1 MRKLFTDG
9 VRLYTGFL
17 LLVALIIC
25 GSASANAA
33 ETVDLGV
40 IEFGK
45 KYDLPQ
51 YQDVIGTIVIPAD
64 APTNNKGKVALKQER
79 GNELYLYSD
88 QAHTKIIQDNRGYND
103 GDGVFRSYYELE
115 KGATYYVAGNFIM
128 SSTEVTYYLVGQ
140 TAEPLTILT
149 MSHDNNSTWGLTSS
163 KKNLTI
169 KFNQD
174 VEIPATGH
182 ILEYLDR
189 TSDLTVQSTVDVT
202 YNKSKNEFNVY
213 DKLAELITAGVLL
226 PGNEFT
232 LTLAGIKSLSGAAPE
247 EADADGNLV
256 FTYKVGSEPMVK
268 VSEKIPAT
276 FLSYFAPGNP
286 EGQVSL
292 TFKSGASAF
301 PNIPYRLGESENTK
315 FVIGYG
321 NVEEDGKYYYKE
333 LPVKISEDGLTITA
347 DLSGEIRTI
356 AAMFPTYP
364 DLEPEGQVTLGLL
377 HVVDQYGNPVKAD
390 SELNI
395 GSFYWGIPYK
405 EIKRANISAEFS
417 PSNGSTL
424 EGVDK
429 IEVYLTPIDQFSF
442 TGFKVSYKDGDE
454 TKSVVIKKGD
464 CTVSDQNAT
473 EATYTFAVPAEVK
486 GKKNITVTLDGLVC
500 EDGYDHTTD
509 VMATYDAF
517 VITYSDPTNN
527 SELKALAD
535 GQVIKIETNYS
546 EKYPEMYIMYQIE
559 DMNPKNPD
567 QAMVKSESWMTRQD
581 DGSYTAAIPRELT
594 LFSGHTYHVEFTAWE
609 TEMAKNYKEAP
620 VGEAYITLLGQ
631 TAPYVPSDLTLVS
644 ISPAENTTLT
654 ADQREFTLTFD
665 GMVNLD
671 PSTTFILLGQGM
683 TTEFESIVPVD
694 PEEQEGKNY
703 SPEWKLTVSESFMS
717 SLTASLMFSVVATDM
732 EGRRV
737 QGNLGEDDQSYF
749 LFEYEVASQYAEYE
763 LKAVGEEPLAK
774 VKEFTASNDRG
785 INYSYYLPYNAA
797 YVVNKER
804 AIVAYVE
811 NVILPEVEEDEK
823 RANCTLVLDKEI
835 TEAGEYSLIVPKDY
849 FIIGKQFDSQ
859 NSAEMSYEFTVFGGA
874 VAFNVAFTPQEG
886 NVTSLPKEILMMFRD
901 YTTFGLGSGHGTLV
915 IDGGEPIVLPDV
927 AYSDDA
933 ENIGIITL
941 PQEYTEAGTYTVTFP
956 AGCFNLGDNGE
967 TSPEFSATWTIL
979 GAEQFN
985 ITTDPA
991 QGNVTS
997 LKEIL
1002 ITFMDYSEAALSS
1015 GKATLSINGGTPVN
1029 LPDAGFGDGWNQMI
1043 QYLGQEYTADG
1054 TYVITFPAGY
1064 FNLDSETS
1072 PEFSLT
1078 YTIGDPSAVTGIQ
1091 IADDGRYHV
1100 YTIDGVEALDTDNV
1114 ADLRSLA
1121 PGLYIIN
1128 NVKICIK

>member
-88 QAHTKIIQDNRGYND
+88 QAHTKRIQDNRGYND

-232 LTLAGIKSLSGAAPE
+232 LTIAGIKSLSGAAPE

-347 DLSGEIRTI
+347 DL
-356 AAMFPTYP
+356 
-364 DLEPEGQVTLGLL
+364 Q
-377 HVVDQYGNPVKAD
+377 
-390 SELNI
+390 
-395 GSFYWGIPYK
+395 
-405 EIKRANISAEFS
+405 
-417 PSNGSTL
+417 
-424 EGVDK
+424 
-429 IEVYLTPIDQFSF
+429 
-442 TGFKVSYKDGDE
+442 
-454 TKSVVIKKGD
+454 
-464 CTVSDQNAT
+464 
-473 EATYTFAVPAEVK
+473 
-486 GKKNITVTLDGLVC
+486 
-500 EDGYDHTTD
+500 
-509 VMATYDAF
+509 
-517 VITYSDPTNN
+517 
-527 SELKALAD
+527 
-535 GQVIKIETNYS
+535 
-546 EKYPEMYIMYQIE
+546 
-559 DMNPKNPD
+559 
-567 QAMVKSESWMTRQD
+567 VKSARLRRCSPH
-581 DGSYTAAIPRELT
+581 IPISSRKVRSHSD
-594 LFSGHTYHVEFTAWE
+594 FS
-609 TEMAKNYKEAP
+609 M
-620 VGEAYITLLGQ
+620 
-631 TAPYVPSDLTLVS
+631 
-644 ISPAENTTLT
+644 
-654 ADQREFTLTFD
+654 
-665 GMVNLD
+665 
-671 PSTTFILLGQGM
+671 
-683 TTEFESIVPVD
+683 
-694 PEEQEGKNY
+694 
-703 SPEWKLTVSESFMS
+703 
-717 SLTASLMFSVVATDM
+717 
-732 EGRRV
+732 
-737 QGNLGEDDQSYF
+737 
-749 LFEYEVASQYAEYE
+749 
-763 LKAVGEEPLAK
+763 
-774 VKEFTASNDRG
+774 
-785 INYSYYLPYNAA
+785 
-797 YVVNKER
+797 
-804 AIVAYVE
+804 
-811 NVILPEVEEDEK
+811 
-823 RANCTLVLDKEI
+823 
-835 TEAGEYSLIVPKDY
+835 
-849 FIIGKQFDSQ
+849 
-859 NSAEMSYEFTVFGGA
+859 
-874 VAFNVAFTPQEG
+874 
-886 NVTSLPKEILMMFRD
+886 
-901 YTTFGLGSGHGTLV
+901 
-915 IDGGEPIVLPDV
+915 
-927 AYSDDA
+927 
-933 ENIGIITL
+933 
-941 PQEYTEAGTYTVTFP
+941 
-956 AGCFNLGDNGE
+956 
-967 TSPEFSATWTIL
+967 
-979 GAEQFN
+979 
-985 ITTDPA
+985 
-991 QGNVTS
+991 
-997 LKEIL
+997 
-1002 ITFMDYSEAALSS
+1002 
-1015 GKATLSINGGTPVN
+1015 
-1029 LPDAGFGDGWNQMI
+1029 
-1043 QYLGQEYTADG
+1043 
-1054 TYVITFPAGY
+1054 
-1064 FNLDSETS
+1064 
-1072 PEFSLT
+1072 
-1078 YTIGDPSAVTGIQ
+1078 
-1091 IADDGRYHV
+1091 
-1100 YTIDGVEALDTDNV
+1100 
-1114 ADLRSLA
+1114 
-1121 PGLYIIN
+1121 
-1128 NVKICIK
+1128 